1 MVGLSLNKSDAY
13 MGLSLNKSDAYMGL
27 SLNKSDAY
35 MGLSLC
41 EGGVGVEDV
50 SLSGHKSVDIH
61 FQKLGLAALESS
73 RRALS
78 TYDT

>member
-1 MVGLSLNKSDAY
+1 MGLSLNKSDAY

-41 EGGVGVEDV
+41 EGVVVEDV

-78 TYDT
+78 NYDT